1 MRKGSVAI
9 ATLKLLDPLARKFV
23 SDYRRQ
29 YAIELSKLLLDL
41 GYKAAWFQ
49 PGNGWHSQLLP
60 EVPVLASA
68 DGPASH
74 YATSTFL
81 RKAHGFDWCIF
92 DLIWHRRSIV
102 HRLSRHLLG

>member
-9 ATLKLLDPLARKFV
+9 ATLKLLTLARKFV

-60 EVPVLASA
+60 EVPVYGVLPDGASFSP
-68 DGPASH
+68 GPPPPMISTKKRTDLTGVSIS
-74 YATSTFL
+74 TSSWPT
-81 RKAHGFDWCIF
+81 
-92 DLIWHRRSIV
+92 RRSTN
-102 HRLSRHLLG
+102 RPSL